1 MAYINE
7 EICNKLLENTFNSL
21 ENSKNDAYKKDL
33 YHHKLLKQLLIEL
46 NTSASGSSASG
57 GNIKVYKDIYNKP
70 CVKLITD
77 ELHLQCISDR
87 LWKYVCNNNVND
99 IVALLES
106 KKFLKDF
113 EKALDLKIDSNTKLF
128 NIYYGD
134 GTPISNTNAYGE
146 QWKLLNKVVENIY
159 LNAQLES
166 LEVTTSI
173 YERIRDM
180 YQSGTLVISERDTK
194 ECIDIIYKTMVN
206 LNGGYGTTKPFYI

>member
-1 MAYINE
+1 MTNINE

-21 ENSKNDAYKKDL
+21 ENAKNDVYKKDL
-33 YHHKLLKQLLIEL
+33 YHNKLLKQMLIEL
-46 NTSASGSSASG
+46 NTSG
-57 GNIKVYKDIYNKP
+57 GKTKVYKDNHNEP

-77 ELHLQCISDR
+77 ELYLRCISDR
-87 LWKYVCNNNVND
+87 LWTYICNNNVND
-99 IVALLES
+99 IIKLLES

-113 EKALDLKIDSNTKLF
+113 EKALNLKLDDNTKLF

-180 YQSGTLVISERDTK
+180 YQSGALVISERDTE
-194 ECIDIIYKTMVN
+194 ECIDIIYKTILN
-206 LNGGYGTTKPFYI
+206 LTGGYGISKPFYL